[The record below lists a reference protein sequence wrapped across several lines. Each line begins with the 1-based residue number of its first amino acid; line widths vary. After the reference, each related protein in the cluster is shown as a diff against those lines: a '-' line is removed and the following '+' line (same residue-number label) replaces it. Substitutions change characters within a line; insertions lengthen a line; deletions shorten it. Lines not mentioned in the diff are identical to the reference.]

1 MDAFAAAAGILKPDD
16 LEESDKS
23 RPSSWADF
31 FLAADAIPP
40 LGSMV
45 VVL

>member
-23 RPSSWADF
+23 RPSWADF
-31 FLAADAIPP
+31 LAAADTIPP